1 MKNSKIISTM
11 EALKPI
17 FIAVI
22 ASFIVLCFVRLTIV
36 NGQSMEPNLYEKQKL
51 LLNVTAYTF
60 SDVERGDIIVAT
72 PEEFDMEIIKRVV
85 GLPGETIEIRD
96 NVIYINGEALD
107 EPYVKE
113 EMVTADIPEFTLG
126 ANEYFICGDNRNNS
140 LDSRSEILGP
150 ITKDEIFGKV
160 IINFSKFE
168 IL

>member
-51 LLNVTAYTF
+51 LLNVTAYMF

-96 NVIYINGEALD
+96 NVIYINGKILD

-113 EMVTADIPEFTLG
+113 KMVTADIPEFTLG
-126 ANEYFICGDNRNNS
+126 TNEYFICGDNRNNS